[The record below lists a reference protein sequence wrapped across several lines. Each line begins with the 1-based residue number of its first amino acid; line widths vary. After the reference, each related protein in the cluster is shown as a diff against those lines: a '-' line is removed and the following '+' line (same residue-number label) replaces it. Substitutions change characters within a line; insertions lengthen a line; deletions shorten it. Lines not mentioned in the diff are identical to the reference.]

1 MDILLVEPASR
12 RGGTLCLA
20 VQINF
25 GTNYPDS
32 ASTQSKHS
40 PSCGEAREPSANFTA
55 RAPHPVSSMQQF
67 AQTFPA
73 TSLRRCVVPLL
84 AASSLGFIASARG
97 DPGEGG
103 AWKSDAH
110 APEIA
115 GIEANPLKGMIPF
128 ESGTRR
134 SFPHSMEWF
143 YLPLRDLQKG
153 DSEFDWEPIE
163 RRLEKIAGRGNHSVF
178 RIYLDYPG
186 KPIGTPQYLIDAG
199 VPMRGY
205 TDAGN
210 HHSASKS
217 PDWNDPR
224 LIGALES
231 FILHLGKK
239 YDGDPRIGFLTAGL
253 YGFWGEW
260 HNHPHDPGWEMR
272 AEGRDRLLNAYRQA
286 FAKTH
291 VLLRNPMGTTNPG
304 LKTSFGYHDDSFG
317 YETLRPEWA
326 FFPRLHQNGLVEIWK
341 QKPIGGEIRPELQ
354 ATIFDA
360 WPNLPVIV
368 GSKASEDLS
377 ECINATHASW
387 MLNERLFA
395 GSLTDIQRK
404 NALRAQRLLGYELH
418 VAGSSID
425 RDEKNNLHVRLK
437 IRNAGVAPFYY
448 EWPAEFASFDPATK
462 MKRVLG
468 RSTNWNV
475 PDILPDGRE
484 YQREFSCTLTESTR
498 GRRLLLRLVNPLE
511 NGKPLRFA
519 NARQDGDLEGWL
531 TLQDI
536 PDEITGS
543 TTR

>member
-1 MDILLVEPASR
+1 MLPSS
-12 RGGTLCLA
+12 
-20 VQINF
+20 QIF
-25 GTNYPDS
+25 L
-32 ASTQSKHS
+32 STS
-40 PSCGEAREPSANFTA
+40 
-55 RAPHPVSSMQQF
+55 V
-67 AQTFPA
+67 
-73 TSLRRCVVPLL
+73 LRRVVPLL
-84 AASSLGFIASARG
+84 AASCLGFNESARG
-97 DPGEGG
+97 DTGVGEK
-103 AWKSDAH
+103 WKSDVY

-115 GIEANPLKGMIPF
+115 GIEENPLKGMIPY

-153 DSEFDWEPIE
+153 NAEFDWEPIE
-163 RRLEKIAGRGNHSVF
+163 RRLKEIAGRGNHSVF
-178 RIYLDYPG
+178 RVYLDYPG

-210 HHSASKS
+210 HNSASKS

-231 FILHLGKK
+231 FILHFGKK

-260 HNHPHDPGWEMR
+260 HNHPHDPEWEMR
-272 AEGRDRLLNAYRQA
+272 TEGRDRLLNAYRQA
-286 FAKTH
+286 FTKTQ

-326 FFPRLHQNGLVEIWK
+326 FVPRLQKNGLVEIWK
-341 QKPIGGEIRPELQ
+341 QRPIGGEIRPELQ

-360 WPNLPVIV
+360 WPNLPIKV
-368 GSKASEDLS
+368 GSKVSEDLA
-377 ECINATHASW
+377 ECIKATRASW
-387 MLNERLFA
+387 MLNEGLFA

-404 NALRAQRLLGYELH
+404 NAVRAQLLLGYELQ
-418 VAGSSID
+418 VTGSSVY
-425 RDEKNNLHVRLK
+425 RDEKDNLRVKLK
-437 IRNAGVAPFYY
+437 IKNSGVAPFYY
-448 EWPAEFASFDPATK
+448 DWPAEFATYHPGTK
-462 MKRVLG
+462 EVQVL
-468 RSTNWNV
+468 RQSANWKV
-475 PDILPDGRE
+475 PDILPDGRD
-484 YQREFSCTLTESTR
+484 YQREFSSILGENPR

-519 NARQDGDLEGWL
+519 NARQDADREGWL
-531 TLQDI
+531 TLQEI
-536 PDEITGS
+536 PDEITPA